1 MIVSIIIIILNYLKL
16 LKISEKYFLNYYN
29 INCEKIIFYHLMG
42 DFVRTTIVTII
53 SYLSVIR
60 KNLSIW
66 PFTRNIQN
74 TSEKIFEK
82 STGGGGGEEGDER
95 HISSSTAA
103 TKSRDA

>member
-29 INCEKIIFYHLMG
+29 INCEKIIFYHLM
-42 DFVRTTIVTII
+42 DFVRITIVTII